1 MSGWAHRTIFTT
13 HQHTSCTTSHGHGA
27 SGLSQASNVGR
38 PVVADIR
45 VDFVLD
51 TTNLKDGYYMVGE
64 FSCDDLSKPP
74 IFHEWKSP
82 TQDSSGEKRYRRRFF
97 KSQFPLAFALSHRD
111 CSSMCAQELHLTLE
125 VEAVLV
131 NNGHIDL
138 TSVCEKWWPRQPPAE
153 SQNNAAVDE
162 LRRILEGFIRFKT
175 NMSEDLQSLQAEL
188 KQMKSTSLS
197 QFEDIRS
204 LQLQQALL
212 KQNSATAD
220 QSSLIGFLETEMTA
234 LRQELQAHSKRDHG
248 AYTEKEK
255 ALSKE
260 TKDWSKIQAD
270 NLDKL
275 RADVQKD
282 QLSLRTE
289 MLAEV
294 ERRIDAKLGEAQIK
308 PIAAKQGAAQQN
320 GISELITKLQRDS
333 DAQSKRIQSL
343 EDRLPDQEDLKEKNR
358 TLEGVLDAQLKE
370 VRRYVQEKME
380 KVERFEQTL
389 LETAATVKTLK
400 GDLPTSSKY
409 HTKDEIS
416 RLMDARATEVRALKE
431 DIQKQLLSLRTK
443 TKNLKTSNE
452 SQFSQL
458 KSNLEELMSFKDMLT
473 KQQKDEVQQLQECLR
488 SLQQEECELRRS
500 GPSDDLPTLRAQVLS
515 NLTKVSVRLVEF
527 EEEAFQKNEE
537 IGKNVS
543 ALRKALQSEVEA
555 TRVELID
562 CRQELGVLF
571 EDRRRLQ
578 PN

>member
-1 MSGWAHRTIFTT
+1 MIDVEFA
-13 HQHTSCTTSHGHGA
+13 
-27 SGLSQASNVGR
+27 
-38 PVVADIR
+38 
-45 VDFVLD
+45 VD
-51 TTNLKDGYYMVGE
+51 TRNLEDGYYMVGDYSRVE
-64 FSCDDLSKPP
+64 FSQL
-74 IFHEWKSP
+74 FHEWESP
-82 TQDSSGEKRYRRRFF
+82 TQDGSGEKRYRRRFF

-220 QSSLIGFLETEMTA
+220 QSSRIGSLENEMMA
-234 LRQELQAHSKRDHG
+234 LRQEN
-248 AYTEKEK
+248 EK
-255 ALSKE
+255 ALSKMIDRWNKIQGE
-260 TKDWSKIQAD
+260 NLEKLRAEIREDRLSLRTEMLAEVDRLIDTKLSDAIAANQENEKAFSKEIKDWSKIQGD
-270 NLDKL
+270 NLEKL
-275 RADVQKD
+275 RADIQKD

-294 ERRIDAKLGEAQIK
+294 QRSISEAQRK
-308 PIAAKQGAAQQN
+308 SAAAKQEAMTQQN
-320 GISELITKLQRDS
+320 GISALITKLQLDS
-333 DAQSKRIQSL
+333 DAHSKRIQFL
-343 EDRLPDQEDLKEKNR
+343 EDHLPDEEDLKEKNR

>member
-220 QSSLIGFLETEMTA
+220 QSSRIGSLENEMMA
-234 LRQELQAHSKRDHG
+234 LRQEN
-248 AYTEKEK
+248 EK
-255 ALSKE
+255 ALSKMI
-260 TKDWSKIQAD
+260 DRWNKIQGE
-270 NLDKL
+270 NLEKL
-275 RADVQKD
+275 RAEIREDR
-282 QLSLRTE
+282 LSLRTE

>member
-1 MSGWAHRTIFTT
+1 MIDVEFA
-13 HQHTSCTTSHGHGA
+13 
-27 SGLSQASNVGR
+27 
-38 PVVADIR
+38 
-45 VDFVLD
+45 VD
-51 TTNLKDGYYMVGE
+51 TRNLEDGYYMVGDYSRVE
-64 FSCDDLSKPP
+64 FSQL
-74 IFHEWKSP
+74 FHEWESP
-82 TQDSSGEKRYRRRFF
+82 TQDGSGEKRYRRRFF

-220 QSSLIGFLETEMTA
+220 QSSRIGSLENEMMA
-234 LRQELQAHSKRDHG
+234 LRQEN
-248 AYTEKEK
+248 EK
-255 ALSKE
+255 ALSKMI
-260 TKDWSKIQAD
+260 DRWNKIQGE
-270 NLDKL
+270 NLEKL
-275 RADVQKD
+275 RAEIREDR
-282 QLSLRTE
+282 LSLRTE

-294 ERRIDAKLGEAQIK
+294 QRSISEAQRK
-308 PIAAKQGAAQQN
+308 SAAAKQEAMTQQN
-320 GISELITKLQRDS
+320 GISALITKLQLDS
-333 DAQSKRIQSL
+333 DAHSKRIQFL
-343 EDRLPDQEDLKEKNR
+343 EDHLPDEEDLKEKNR